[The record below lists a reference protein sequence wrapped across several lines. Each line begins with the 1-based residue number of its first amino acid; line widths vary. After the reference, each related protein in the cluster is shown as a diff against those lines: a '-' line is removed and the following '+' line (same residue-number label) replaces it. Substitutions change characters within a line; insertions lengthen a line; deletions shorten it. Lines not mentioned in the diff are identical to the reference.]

1 METLEQLKEKMECN
15 GYAFFN
21 QEAFNNK
28 SNEICYI
35 PENAESLDD
44 CFSYLDLR
52 GEVEKWAKDNEDYL
66 IEYETDIET
75 VLNIMYEDIIWTFP
89 STYLD
94 QLTY

>member
-1 METLEQLKEKMECN
+1 MKTLDQLKEEMDCN

-52 GEVEKWAKDNEDYL
+52 NEVEEWAKDNEDYL
-66 IEYETDIET
+66 DIET
-75 VLNIMYEDIIWTFP
+75 ILNIMYEDIIWTFP
-89 STYLD
+89 STYLNE
-94 QLTY
+94 L